1 MIAHP
6 RLFAMQVL
14 ATAALA
20 ACVWLGFV
28 VSAGA
33 DSLLTQALNVVLGLF
48 GLDAIFVASAETVA
62 GGIMLGLLLGGVLV
76 LADERG
82 YGYWVGGT
90 LALLPFLLSWLSLPG
105 RSPLAPAPLH
115 ALANFGWLGLPL
127 RPGTFGI
134 WRNSLPTIAIGAV
147 LVLVQPLNLV
157 GNDVSAIF
165 AILGFIF
172 CFMLYIELA
181 YGHLR
186 YARLARIMNYSG
198 EFGSVLNWFGM
209 MLLLTLGF
217 TTLLTVAAFG
227 FHDLLGNVLPPRF
240 HNSIEFNTIYGR
252 ALSVMVFFALWAIAQ
267 TIFSR
272 QFLVRQVD

>member
-1 MIAHP
+1 
-6 RLFAMQVL
+6 
-14 ATAALA
+14 
-20 ACVWLGFV
+20 
-28 VSAGA
+28 
-33 DSLLTQALNVVLGLF
+33 
-48 GLDAIFVASAETVA
+48 
-62 GGIMLGLLLGGVLV
+62 
-76 LADERG
+76 
-82 YGYWVGGT
+82 
-90 LALLPFLLSWLSLPG
+90 
-105 RSPLAPAPLH
+105 
-115 ALANFGWLGLPL
+115 
-127 RPGTFGI
+127 
-134 WRNSLPTIAIGAV
+134 LPTIAIGAV

-217 TTLLTVAAFG
+217 TTLLTAAAFG

-272 QFLVRQVD
+272 QFLARQVE

>member
-33 DSLLTQALNVVLGLF
+33 DSLLTQALNVVIGLF

-82 YGYWVGGT
+82 YGYWVG
-90 LALLPFLLSWLSLPG
+90 
-105 RSPLAPAPLH
+105 RSPLAPEPLH

-127 RPGTFGI
+127 LAGTFGI

-217 TTLLTVAAFG
+217 TTLLTAAAFG

-272 QFLVRQVD
+272 QFLARQVE

>member
-1 MIAHP
+1 
-6 RLFAMQVL
+6 MQVL

-33 DSLLTQALNVVLGLF
+33 DSLLTQAFNVMLGSF

-62 GGIMLGLLLGGVLV
+62 GGIMLGLLLGGVLA
-76 LADERG
+76 LADERS

-90 LALLPFLLSWLSLPG
+90 LALLPFLLSWLSLTG
-105 RSPLAPAPLH
+105 RSPLAPEPLH

-127 RPGTFGI
+127 LAGTFGI

-198 EFGSVLNWFGM
+198 EFGSVLNWFGI

-240 HNSIEFNTIYGR
+240 HNFIEFNTIYGR

-272 QFLVRQVD
+272 QFLARQVE